1 MKNGSFSSDA
11 VNGNREPLN
20 ADTYIYSSSDI
31 KGFPKKPPL
40 NIFEHI

>member
-1 MKNGSFSSDA
+1 MKNDSFSSDA
-11 VNGNREPLN
+11 LNGNREPLN

-40 NIFEHI
+40 NIFEYM